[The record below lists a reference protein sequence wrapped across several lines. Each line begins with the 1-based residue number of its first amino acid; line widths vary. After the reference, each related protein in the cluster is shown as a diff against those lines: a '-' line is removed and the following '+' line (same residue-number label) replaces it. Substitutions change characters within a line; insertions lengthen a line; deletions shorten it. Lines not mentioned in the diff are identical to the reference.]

1 MTDAPLADSPSPGT
15 TGTPDL
21 TTGRITY
28 IGNATLLIE
37 YAGMTILT
45 DPAFLGKG
53 ARIDLGYGVHSQR
66 LTNPAMRV
74 ADLPELDGIVL
85 SHMHPDHFD
94 RVAERDLDRS
104 VLIVTVP
111 EAVDDLNQRGFIKT
125 LALETWEFWT
135 CSCHGASIT
144 VTALPARH
152 GPAAIDLIMPDVMG
166 TMYEFRPRN
175 SAQPFRLYVSG
186 DTLAVGELDEIPERY
201 PDIDLG
207 ILHLGGGKIYAV
219 TVTMDDRQGMEVL
232 EKIAPKHAIPIHFDD
247 YDIFK
252 SPLSDFQEAVKEA
265 GMERKLT
272 YVTHGDT
279 YTFEVGQ

>member
-1 MTDAPLADSPSPGT
+1 
-15 TGTPDL
+15 
-21 TTGRITY
+21 
-28 IGNATLLIE
+28 
-37 YAGMTILT
+37 MTILT
-45 DPAFLGKG
+45 DPAFVGKG
-53 ARIDLGYGVHSQR
+53 ARIDFGYGAHSER

-74 ADLPELDGIVL
+74 SDLPPLDAIVL
-85 SHMHPDHFD
+85 SHFHADHFD

-111 EAVDDLNQRGFIKT
+111 AAVDDLNERGFIKT

-135 CSCHGASIT
+135 GSNHGASIT

-152 GPAAIDLIMPDVMG
+152 GPAAIDLIMPDGMG
-166 TMYEFRPRN
+166 AMYEFRPRN
-175 SAQPFRLYVSG
+175 SAEPFRLYISG

-201 PDIDLG
+201 PTIDLG
-207 ILHLGGGKIYAV
+207 ILHLGGTKIYAV

-247 YDIFK
+247 FDVFK
-252 SPLSDFQEAVKEA
+252 SPLSEFRDAVKEA
-265 GMERKLT
+265 GMESRLT

-279 YTFEVGQ
+279 YTFEVSE